1 MAQTLS
7 VLEMVVPVI
16 VMLFIGYFCRVSGIL
31 TKEGLNG
38 VKSVISNITLPV
50 VLFQAFYA
58 TSYSLDSLFMFSVVF
73 ISCLLALGCGFLLNR
88 FVPNSKL
95 MPYLLSGF
103 EVGMLGYALYGLLAG
118 PDRLSYMATVDLG
131 QVLFVFTI
139 YLTLLKNATGQK
151 PSLKEMLKEMCKN
164 PAFRGVT
171 LGLIVGVTG
180 LGNLITASHVSP
192 IFSAVIEMITLP
204 TSAMI
209 LIIVGYELSL
219 RKDLIVPVVKTL
231 VFRTVVMGV
240 LLCAAA
246 FIVFQVM
253 PFDKQLFMALVLL
266 FALPAPLV
274 ITLYAEEES
283 EGIYISNTHS
293 MGTLITILICVG
305 LSVYA
310 VA

>member
-16 VMLFIGYFCRVSGIL
+16 VMLLIGYFCRVSGIL

-38 VKSVISNITLPV
+38 VKSVISNVTLPV

-88 FVPNSKL
+88 FIPNSKL

-151 PSLKEMLKEMCKN
+151 PSLKEMCKN

-180 LGNLITASHVSP
+180 LGNLITASPVSP

-246 FIVFQVM
+246 LIVFQVM

-266 FALPAPLV
+266 FALPAPFV
-274 ITLYAEEES
+274 IPLYADVES
-283 EGIYISNTHS
+283 EGVYISNTLS
-293 MGTLITILICVG
+293 MGTLITILIFVG

>member
-1 MAQTLS
+1 MSQTLS
-7 VLEMVVPVI
+7 VLEMVLPVV

-31 TKEGLNG
+31 TKDGLGG

-50 VLFQAFYA
+50 VLFKAFYA

-88 FVPNSKL
+88 FVSGSRL

-103 EVGMLGYALYGLLAG
+103 EVGMLGYALYGLLVG
-118 PDRLSYMATVDLG
+118 SDQLSYMATVDLG

-151 PSLKEMLKEMCKN
+151 PSLKEMLKEMSRN

-180 LGNLITASHVSP
+180 LGNLIIASPVSP

-219 RKDLIVPVVKTL
+219 RKDLIVPVIKTL
-231 VFRTVVMGV
+231 VFRTIVMGV
-240 LLCAAA
+240 LLCAASL
-246 FIVFQVM
+246 IVFRVI

-266 FALPAPLV
+266 FSLPAPFV
-274 ITLYAEEES
+274 IPLYADVES
-283 EGIYISNTHS
+283 EGIYISNTLS
-293 MGTLITILICVG
+293 MGTLITILIFVG

-310 VA
+310 VG

>member
-1 MAQTLS
+1 MSQTLS
-7 VLEMVVPVI
+7 VLEMVLPVVI
-16 VMLFIGYFCRVSGIL
+16 MLFIGYFCRVSGIL
-31 TKEGLNG
+31 TKDGLG
-38 VKSVISNITLPV
+38 GIKSVISNITLPV

-118 PDRLSYMATVDLG
+118 PDQLSYMATVDLG

-139 YLTLLKNATGQK
+139 YLTLLKNATGRK

-180 LGNLITASHVSP
+180 LGNLIASSPISP
-192 IFSAVIEMITLP
+192 IFSAAIEMITLP

-219 RKDLIVPVVKTL
+219 RKDLIVPVIKTL
-231 VFRTVVMGV
+231 VFRTAVMSV
-240 LLCAAA
+240 LLCAASL
-246 FIVFQVM
+246 IVFQIV
-253 PFDKQLFMALVLL
+253 PFDKQLFMALILL
-266 FALPAPLV
+266 FSLPAPFV
-274 ITLYAEEES
+274 IPLYADVES
-283 EGIYISNTHS
+283 EGIYISNTLS
-293 MGTLITILICVG
+293 MGTLITILVFIG